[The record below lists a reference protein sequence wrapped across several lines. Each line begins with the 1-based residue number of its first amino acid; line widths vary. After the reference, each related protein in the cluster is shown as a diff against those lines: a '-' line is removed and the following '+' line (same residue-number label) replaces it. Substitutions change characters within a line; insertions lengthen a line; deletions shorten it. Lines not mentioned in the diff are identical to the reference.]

1 MSSRDL
7 AQPSWRDELDSFS
20 RKHAG
25 WRVSLRTTDPGG
37 EETFAARDVPLIGV
51 ARTAPDTKDIEVA
64 LGDRREHVAHIVADA
79 TAVRVELTAEGADRA
94 LVIDSADGTRTTLQF
109 ASPMRSEEVDGV
121 PDLSS
126 ER

>member
-51 ARTAPDTKDIEVA
+51 ARAAPDTKDIEV
-64 LGDRREHVAHIVADA
+64 
-79 TAVRVELTAEGADRA
+79 VRVELTAEGADRA

-126 ER
+126 GR